1 MVDTEREH
9 ASDYIW
15 KEHGFENRADPRV
28 GVWMACRVTF
38 LWHWLVGEILLL
50 ISIYT
55 VYIYNAF
62 SVKLSYK
69 NENESLNSY
78 CAFIVSFDEVWVWS
92 IQNPNNIAF
101 HRYSQR

>member
-55 VYIYNAF
+55 VYI
-62 SVKLSYK
+62 
-69 NENESLNSY
+69 
-78 CAFIVSFDEVWVWS
+78 
-92 IQNPNNIAF
+92 
-101 HRYSQR
+101 

>member
-55 VYIYNAF
+55 VYIYIMHFRWSCHIRTKTNHLTAIVH
-62 SVKLSYK
+62 S
-69 NENESLNSY
+69 SLASMKY
-78 CAFIVSFDEVWVWS
+78 EYEVWELAILN
-92 IQNPNNIAF
+92 IQIT
-101 HRYSQR
+101 